1 MKEKEEL
8 QAKIDEQQAKIDE
21 LQAKIDELTK
31 KPENIATCAST
42 KALAQCYKIS
52 EKLEK
57 WLTVTDIANIRQKT
71 PKLLEIPSIPDNATE
86 EEKEKIRQ
94 EVKKA
99 IEENDRRLAKQSKDN
114 WFAIFKSVM
123 GEHPQETLELLAMCC
138 FIEPKDM
145 DNYPLPF
152 YMDAMA
158 DIFDNESI
166 WRFFNSS
173 VRLVLRLS
181 KTV

>member
-1 MKEKEEL
+1 MEKNEEL

-31 KPENIATCAST
+31 KPENIATCAPT

-57 WLTVTDIANIRQKT
+57 WLTVTDIANIRQKA

-86 EEKEKIRQ
+86 EEREKIRQ
-94 EVKKA
+94 QAEKA

-166 WRFFNSS
+166 WRFFSSS

>member
-21 LQAKIDELTK
+21 LQAMVDELTK
-31 KPENIATCAST
+31 KPENIATCAPT
-42 KALAQCYKIS
+42 KALTQCYKIS

-57 WLTVTDIANIRQKT
+57 WLTITDIANIRKKA
-71 PKLLEIPSIPDNATE
+71 PKLLEVPSIPDNATE
-86 EEKEKIRQ
+86 EEKAKIR
-94 EVKKA
+94 EKAVKA

-114 WFAIFKSVM
+114 WFEIIKSVM
-123 GEHPQETLELLAMCC
+123 GEHPQETVELIAMCC
-138 FIEPKDM
+138 FIEPEDM
-145 DNYPLPF
+145 DNYPLTF
-152 YMDAMA
+152 YMDAVS
-158 DIFDNESI
+158 DIFENESI
-166 WRFFNSS
+166 LRFFNSS